1 MNWKTGASALEGAA
15 LAERVAPYREQ
26 MDGYRRA
33 LCAMFAL
40 PAEAVTAVLAFP
52 ERGELVEVSGALRS

>member
-1 MNWKTGASALEGAA
+1 MLG
-15 LAERVAPYREQ
+15 
-26 MDGYRRA
+26 
-33 LCAMFAL
+33 L